1 MIRSAKSETAR
12 LVLIRIDDDGGNR
25 SCLMKESADLKALM
39 EFLFPRKRRRRGG
52 RGGKVANIML
62 LPGNRVFPAEILF
75 SIEQRNWFSLTDI
88 K

>member
-52 RGGKVANIML
+52 KGGESCEYNAVA
-62 LPGNRVFPAEILF
+62 GKQSFP
-75 SIEQRNWFSLTDI
+75 R
-88 K
+88 

>member
-1 MIRSAKSETAR
+1 
-12 LVLIRIDDDGGNR
+12 
-25 SCLMKESADLKALM
+25 MKESADLKALM

-52 RGGKVANIML
+52 KRGGGGVANIML

-75 SIEQRNWFSLTDI
+75 LTEQRNWFSPTDI